1 MLGVIAS
8 AMATTTGIPTS
19 AQSALTVSTTTAT
32 PVRVVTLFRMRK
44 QWVIT
49 AEGTASVQQVSTGKT
64 ILAKTVTM
72 LGTQKAA
79 ATTSW
84 TTASAQATTT
94 GMRSSAR
101 SVPTG
106 NSMTAAP
113 VSHAVELRT

>member
-1 MLGVIAS
+1 MN
-8 AMATTTGIPTS
+8 AMATIIGTQMQLS
-19 AQSALTVSTTTAT
+19 APSALTVSTTTAT

-64 ILAKTVTM
+64 ILAKTVIM
-72 LGTQKAA
+72 LGTQKAG

-113 VSHAVELRT
+113 ASHAVELRT